1 MVYIGIPAYILT
13 FYVTFFLAYT
23 VTFYL
28 TFFLAF
34 YLASI
39 LTFYSYGHLS
49 VLTGHKWDYTF
60 YKWD

>member
-1 MVYIGIPAYILT
+1 MAYIGIPAYILT
-13 FYVTFFLAYT
+13 FYVTFTLAYA

-28 TFFLAF
+28 TFF
-34 YLASI
+34 LASI

-49 VLTGHKWDYTF
+49 VITGHKWDYTF